1 MAAEVEFEGEQTPAT
16 GIKEEGVLG
25 EGVVPPLPH
34 PSVFTQLLRN
44 RRNDLILNRT
54 AEVIPEWCVL
64 ILRALV
70 LEQVRLFTLALAVR
84 IKTDSNNNY

>member
-1 MAAEVEFEGEQTPAT
+1 MAAEVEVEGKQTPTT
-16 GIKEEGVLG
+16 GIKEED
-25 EGVVPPLPH
+25 EGVPPLPH

-54 AEVIPEWCVL
+54 AEVIPEWCVP

-70 LEQVRLFTLALAVR
+70 LEQVRLFTLALSVSR
-84 IKTDSNNNY
+84 CSPQN